1 MALERCLLLQHPAAS
16 SSLCDQILPVQTVLG
31 EAETFRGRLIASFK
45 VQINT
50 PLLLALLSFA
60 LTFPCFYLQ
69 AVPIEAETQ
78 TEIFV

>member
-1 MALERCLLLQHPAAS
+1 MALEPYLLLQHLAAFS
-16 SSLCDQILPVQTVLG
+16 SHCDQILHVQTVLG
-31 EAETFRGRLIASFK
+31 EAETFRERLIASFK

-60 LTFPCFYLQ
+60 LAFPCFYFQ

-78 TEIFV
+78 TEILV

>member
-1 MALERCLLLQHPAAS
+1 MALERCLLLQHLAAS
-16 SSLCDQILPVQTVLG
+16 SSHCDQILPVQTVLG
-31 EAETFRGRLIASFK
+31 EAETFRERLIASFK

-50 PLLLALLSFA
+50 PLLSFA